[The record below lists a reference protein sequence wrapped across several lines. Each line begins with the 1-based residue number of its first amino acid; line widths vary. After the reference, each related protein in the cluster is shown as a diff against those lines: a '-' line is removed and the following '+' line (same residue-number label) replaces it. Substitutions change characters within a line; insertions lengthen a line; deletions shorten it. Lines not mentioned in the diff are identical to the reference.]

1 MPSKLSTR
9 VSRLEKIVEKHEER
23 IEKLEDSMN
32 TVNKQLQDMR
42 TRIEDLRTQMTKQD
56 KDTTEIK
63 ADVKA
68 LWNCIKYFV
77 APALIS
83 LIGLAVANLFV

>member
-1 MPSKLSTR
+1 MGAKLSTR

-23 IEKLEDSMN
+23 IEKLENSMD

-42 TRIEDLRTQMTKQD
+42 TRIAKQD
-56 KDTTEIK
+56 YSITEINTN
-63 ADVKA
+63 VKA

-77 APALIS
+77 APS
-83 LIGLAVANLFV
+83 LVGLLGLAIANLFV